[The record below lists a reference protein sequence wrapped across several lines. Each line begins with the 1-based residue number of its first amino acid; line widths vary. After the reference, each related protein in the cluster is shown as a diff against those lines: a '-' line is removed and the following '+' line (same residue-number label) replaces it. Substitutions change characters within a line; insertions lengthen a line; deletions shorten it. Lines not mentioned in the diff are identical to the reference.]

1 MLPRTTRSFSGGTS
15 PDKKSSKVN
24 PSSSFSKRRL
34 DFVGWAAGGVGLTVA
49 KALVAVEGTAARE
62 RMRDAEGSFTMAG
75 KRVGFEKGE

>member
-1 MLPRTTRSFSGGTS
+1 MLPRITRSFSGGTS

-49 KALVAVEGTAARE
+49 KALVGTAARE
-62 RMRDAEGSFTMAG
+62 RMRAAEEGSFTMAG
-75 KRVGFEKGE
+75 GES